1 MTEMNLLGVIN
12 DRSYGI
18 VTYKL
23 LEHLKCTFWPL
34 HPIQDG
40 LDFNYELI
48 KKCIEKQSKYL
59 PGKSVRI
66 WHQFDLAQHV
76 GTPRIGFPIFELNKF
91 NIREI
96 NHLKNQ
102 DLVLVCSKWAQQ
114 VLNTYNIKSK
124 VVPLGVDKIENKQ
137 LYPHEP
143 YRFITIGKWEIRKG
157 HDKLVEVFNK
167 AFDKEN
173 VELWMCCSNPF
184 LTPQEQSDWENIY
197 KKSKLGNKIKIIP
210 WQQNHKQLLNI
221 ASQADCGVFLSR
233 AEGWNMGALEVMSM
247 GKPVILT
254 DYSGHTEYATNSNSM
269 LVHIDNLE
277 LAVDGKWF
285 FGQGEWAAL
294 DDKQIDQT
302 IEHMRFCYK
311 NRPENPNGIET
322 ANKFTWAE
330 TARLVSEI

>member
-1 MTEMNLLGVIN
+1 MNILGVIN

-18 VTYKL
+18 VTYKI
-23 LEHLKCTFWPL
+23 LEQLKCTFWPL
-34 HPIQDG
+34 YNVQEG
-40 LDFNYELI
+40 LDLDYNLI
-48 KKCIEKQSKYL
+48 KQCIDKQNSYSNT
-59 PGKSVRI
+59 KSVRI

-76 GTPRIGFPIFELNKF
+76 GSPRIGFPIFELNKF
-91 NIREI
+91 NTREL

-102 DLVLVCSKWAQQ
+102 DLVLVCSKWAQE
-114 VLNTYNIKSK
+114 VLNSFNIKSK
-124 VVPLGVDKIENKQ
+124 VVPLGVDKYESPKE
-137 LYPHEP
+137 LYHHEP

-184 LTPQEQSDWENIY
+184 LNPQEQSEWENIY

-210 WQQNHKQLLNI
+210 WQNSHKALLNI
-221 ASQADCGVFLSR
+221 ISQTDCGVFLSR

-254 DYSGHTEYATNSNSM
+254 DYSGHTEYATKHNSFLIN
-269 LVHIDNLE
+269 IDNLE

-285 FGQGEWAAL
+285 FGQGEWASL
-294 DDKQIDQT
+294 DDNQIDQAV
-302 IEHMRFCYK
+302 EHMRFCYQ
-311 NRPENPNGIET
+311 NRPTNQHGLET

-330 TARLVSEI
+330 TARLVREA